1 MTNTRN
7 LPVWHPGDAL
17 PVIDLLSGE
26 IVTPT
31 AEDYAEGYVIDGKCF
46 ALGQDNVLPRAQG
59 QHHHPHDVAPW
70 LARVRTVQPA
80 MDRRRF

>member
-1 MTNTRN
+1 
-7 LPVWHPGDAL
+7 
-17 PVIDLLSGE
+17 
-26 IVTPT
+26 
-31 AEDYAEGYVIDGKCF
+31 VIDGECF